1 MLADVQVV
9 VEAVSRSQLALP
21 DVAMC
26 WLNSYTAD
34 LLLPASGIRPS
45 CGTDKLKIRGTAFW
59 AESF

>member
-9 VEAVSRSQLALP
+9 VEAVSRSQLTLP

-26 WLNSYTAD
+26 YTTD
-34 LLLPASGIRPS
+34 LLLPASGIRPN

-59 AESF
+59 SESF